1 MDGLMVSHCKN
12 QKKESYEIDGQ
23 YKMMVF
29 SKNHNCQIAL
39 APYLIQVK
47 KKTLQAEYQ
56 LELRVILIN
65 KTNDLK

>member
-1 MDGLMVSHCKN
+1 
-12 QKKESYEIDGQ
+12 
-23 YKMMVF
+23 MVF

-39 APYLIQVK
+39 GPYLIQVK

-65 KTNDLK
+65 KTDDLK

>member
-1 MDGLMVSHCKN
+1 
-12 QKKESYEIDGQ
+12 
-23 YKMMVF
+23 MVF

-56 LELRVILIN
+56 LELSVILIN
-65 KTNDLK
+65 KTDDLK